1 MPASLSTS
9 LSSFEKEQIIKDYQN
24 NISIRE
30 ISIKYG
36 YSRPALSKFL
46 EEVGAKTTKGNHY
59 RKYFHD
65 TNFFEKIDTEEKA
78 YWLGFMFADGY
89 IIDNSN
95 RYGEDGFGLSLA
107 EDSLDSLLDFKRS
120 IRASNPINKDLSG
133 NKKNPNKQVMY
144 KIEMRSQ
151 KTVNDLIDKG
161 CFKNKTAILEPPI
174 GVPDNLIHHF
184 IRGFYDGDG
193 SIIKSNKKNSSY
205 IFYGVNFTSTKDIVE
220 WISSFFSFGTIVK
233 EDRREFIWYFKTNSN
248 QQSIKLLNFLY
259 KDATIY
265 MKRKH
270 DRYLELLSKYGESQ
284 GRNG

>member
-1 MPASLSTS
+1 M
-9 LSSFEKEQIIKDYQN
+9 
-24 NISIRE
+24 SIRE
-30 ISIKYG
+30 ISVKYG

-46 EEVGAKTTKGNHY
+46 EEAGIKTTKGNHY
-59 RKYFHD
+59 RKYFHNV
-65 TNFFEKIDTEEKA
+65 NFFEKIDTEEKA

-107 EDSLDSLLDFKRS
+107 EDSLDSLLDFKKS
-120 IRASNPINKDLSG
+120 IEASNPINKDLSG
-133 NKKNPNKQVMY
+133 NKKNPNKQIMY

-151 KTVNDLIDKG
+151 KTVDDLIDKG
-161 CFKNKTAILEPPI
+161 CFKNKTAILEPPT
-174 GVPDNLIHHF
+174 GVPDNLLHHF
-184 IRGFYDGDG
+184 LRGFYDGDG
-193 SIIKSNKKNSSY
+193 SITKSNKKNSSF
-205 IFYGVNFTSTKDIVE
+205 IFYGVNFTSTKDIIE
-220 WISSFFSFGTIVK
+220 WISSFFSFGSIVK

-248 QQSIKLLNFLY
+248 RQSIKLLDFLY